1 MISTTPALILAL
13 AALVLPA
20 PTGPSGPQEQAA
32 GRTRTIYV
40 SVQGR
45 DGMPLAGLTRGDILV
60 REDGVAREVLKVE
73 RATAPV
79 QVMLLVDDSAAADP
93 MIADLRRGLNA
104 FVDAMQGKA
113 ELGLVTIG
121 ERPTSITELTSNVDA
136 IKKGITRVFSRPGSG
151 AYFLE
156 GLSDVARGLQRRE
169 AGRPHVVA
177 VISEEGVEFSTPDA
191 TSVLDR
197 LYASRATLH
206 VLAVGRPSGSMS
218 DEMRQRNIAIADG
231 TERTGG
237 RRDQVLA
244 SSGLT
249 EALKRV
255 AAEILNQY
263 LVTYG
268 APDALIPPERLE
280 VSVKTPGATVR
291 ARTRVQASK

>member
-1 MISTTPALILAL
+1 MISILPALIVAL
-13 AALVLPA
+13 AALVPPQTA
-20 PTGPSGPQEQAA
+20 GSSGAQDRAA
-32 GRTRTIYV
+32 ARTRAIYV

-45 DGMPLAGLTRGDILV
+45 DGAPLAGLTRDDFAV

-73 RATAPV
+73 RATSPV
-79 QVMLLVDDSAAADP
+79 QIMLLVDDSAAADP
-93 MIADLRRGLNA
+93 IVADLRRGLNA

-136 IKKGITRVFSRPGSG
+136 IRKGITRVFARPGSG

-156 GLSDVARGLQRRE
+156 GLSDVARGLQKRE
-169 AGRPHVVA
+169 PARPHIVA
-177 VISEEGVEFSTPDA
+177 VISEEGVEFSNLDA

-206 VLAVGRPSGSMS
+206 VLSVGRPSGSMS
-218 DEMRQRNIAIADG
+218 DEIRQRNIAVAEG

-244 SSGLT
+244 ASGLT
-249 EALKRV
+249 DALKRV
-255 AAEILNQY
+255 AAEVLNQY
-263 LVTYG
+263 VVTYG
-268 APDALIPPERLE
+268 VTEALIPPERVE
-280 VSVKTPGATVR
+280 VSVKAPGATVR
-291 ARTRVQASK
+291 ARTRVQGK